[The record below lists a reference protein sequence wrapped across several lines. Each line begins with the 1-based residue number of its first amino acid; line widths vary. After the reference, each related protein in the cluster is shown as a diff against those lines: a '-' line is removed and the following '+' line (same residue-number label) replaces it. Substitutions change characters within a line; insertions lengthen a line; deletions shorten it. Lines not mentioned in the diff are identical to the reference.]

1 MTDAAANVSQTP
13 RQQPDPA
20 APREQLS
27 RLSARYRGYLWTLAY
42 AGRGSGYRNQLDP
55 ADIVQLTLV
64 RAVESLTRLTSTDE
78 RSMLAWL
85 RQILSTVLVDEY
97 RRLHRDRRDIAREQQ
112 DIAAGI
118 DNSAAGLEA
127 WLAAD
132 QTSPSRAAARNEQLL
147 RLADALLELPE
158 EQREAVVLKYLQGR
172 DLPQIAEA
180 MEKSVPSV
188 AGLLRRGLARLKELL
203 PPDC

>member
-1 MTDAAANVSQTP
+1 MTDAAVEVSQTP

-20 APREQLS
+20 DPREQLS

-42 AGRGSGYRNQLDP
+42 AGLGSGYRNQLDP

-64 RAVESLTRLTSTDE
+64 RAVESLPRLTSTDE

-132 QTSPSRAAARNEQLL
+132 QTSPSRAAVRNEQLL

-158 EQREAVVLKYLQGR
+158 EQREAVVLKYLQGQ
-172 DLPQIAEA
+172 DLPQIAAA
-180 MEKSVPSV
+180 MGKSLPSV
-188 AGLLRRGLARLKELL
+188 AGLLRRGLARLKDLL
-203 PPDC
+203 PAE

>member
-1 MTDAAANVSQTP
+1 MSEREMERLSQANQLPHPPTELLS
-13 RQQPDPA
+13 
-20 APREQLS
+20 QLS
-27 RLSARYRGYLWTLAY
+27 DRYRGYLWALAY
-42 AGRGSGYRNQLDP
+42 AGLGAGFRNQLDP
-55 ADIVQLTLV
+55 ADIVQAALT
-64 RAVESLTRLTSTDE
+64 RAIESLDQLRSPDE

-85 RQILSTVLVDEY
+85 RQILAAVLVDEY

-112 DIAAGI
+112 DIVAGI

-158 EQREAVVLKYLQGR
+158 DQREAVVLKYLRGR
-172 DLPQIAEA
+172 DLPQIAQTLGR
-180 MEKSVPSV
+180 SVPSV
-188 AGLLRRGLARLKELL
+188 AGLLRRGLARLRELL
-203 PPDC
+203 PAEC

>member
-1 MTDAAANVSQTP
+1 MTDAAADVSQTP
-13 RQQPDPA
+13 QQLPDPA

-27 RLSARYRGYLWTLAY
+27 RLSARYRGYLWTLAC
-42 AGRGSGYRNQLDP
+42 AGLGAGYRNQLDP

-64 RAVESLTRLTSTDE
+64 RAVESLSKLTSTDE

-85 RQILSTVLVDEY
+85 RQILATVLVDEY

-118 DNSAAGLEA
+118 DSSAAGLEA
-127 WLAAD
+127 WLEAD

-180 MEKSVPSV
+180 LERSVPSV

-203 PPDC
+203 PTDY